1 MRQRVDP
8 NLNVSFLEKP
18 FTVEQFNQELL
29 IHFGPGTVPQTAQRL
44 TREFELKWRFGART
58 AALIVKLANRFAS
71 RIQISRGEEVADA
84 KSFMDLCS
92 VSADMSKIAG
102 PEMPDFRTDDI
113 AEIGCGDRVRVSVEG
128 PDAAA
133 AMEALTE
140 LFTCG
145 SRVERC
151 IEPSC
156 SSRPALGRYTKDY
169 ISYGCKKGHD
179 WDVPR
184 SDKS

>member
-1 MRQRVDP
+1 
-8 NLNVSFLEKP
+8 
-18 FTVEQFNQELL
+18 
-29 IHFGPGTVPQTAQRL
+29 
-44 TREFELKWRFGART
+44 
-58 AALIVKLANRFAS
+58 LIVKLANRFAS